1 MESLPPEL
9 LRMILAPT
17 TDLRPTSSDYLS
29 LRLVSKTF
37 NAITTPFAFRRLCV
51 PSKDSSVARLASV
64 AAAPHLRHYVRAY
77 EYTFQREHFPPGL
90 IQEYMY
96 IMSLPEHM
104 RQAGYELLEDGPGS
118 EVKRNVEHY
127 GRQLAFTDLEV
138 RHLEALP
145 KLPNLE
151 RLTISMHPDSDT
163 ATLAEVPSRAVK
175 WGPTL
180 FHAYLKVLGDRAGQ
194 ADVQMIREL
203 AVEGLTMDCLT
214 VPPPAFEAGLSGF
227 ETLHKIDISIAPCR
241 EPSLSVL
248 GRLIQS
254 SKALKVLSLVGFK
267 SERCGDRAD
276 IHMHSLLSPPQLDRT
291 CRHDLVPPPV
301 ARWPHLVSLRL
312 CGMMFSASLIVEFF
326 AHHKA
331 LEDLEI
337 TLCYLMVGD
346 VRHCPF
352 HNHTPPLDDED
363 EHDHANENWRYV
375 FRQLHALL
383 PNPLKL
389 AVFGQLTM
397 AANGSLHFP
406 ASEEK
411 GWEKYLTGQ
420 ASGEPLAEETVG
432 ASSPLLPVVGRW
444 LLDSTLTSHK
454 NLTLTPS

>member
-17 TDLRPTSSDYLS
+17 DALRPTYLS

-51 PSKDSSVARLASV
+51 PSKDSSVARLTSV

-77 EYTFQREHFPPGL
+77 EYTFQREHFSPRL
-90 IQEYMY
+90 IQGYTY
-96 IMSLPEHM
+96 IMSLPEHL
-104 RQAGYELLEDGPGS
+104 RQAGYELLEEGPDS
-118 EVKRNVEHY
+118 EVRRNVEHY

-163 ATLAEVPSRAVK
+163 MTLADVPSRAVK
-175 WGPTL
+175 WGSTL
-180 FHAYLKVLGDRAGQ
+180 FHAYLKVLGDRARQ
-194 ADVQMIREL
+194 TDVQMIREL
-203 AVEGLTMDCLT
+203 VVEGLTMDCLI
-214 VPPPAFEAGLSGF
+214 VPPPAFEAGLRGF
-227 ETLHKIDISIAPCR
+227 ETLHKVDISIAPCR
-241 EPSLSVL
+241 ESSLSIL

-254 SKALKVLSLVGFK
+254 SKALRALSLAGFK
-267 SERCGDRAD
+267 SERCGDLAD
-276 IHMHSLLSPPQLDRT
+276 IHMHSLLSPPQLDRS
-291 CRHDLVPPPV
+291 CRQRDLVPPPV

-326 AHHKA
+326 AHHRA

-337 TLCYLMVGD
+337 TLCYLMEGGG
-346 VRHCPF
+346 RHCPF
-352 HNHTPPLDDED
+352 HNHTPPPLGDED
-363 EHDHANENWRYV
+363 EHDHADENWRYV

-389 AVFGQLTM
+389 AVFDQLTM
-397 AANGSLHFP
+397 ATNNPLYFP
-406 ASEEK
+406 ASEGK

-420 ASGEPLAEETVG
+420 ASGEPPAEETIG
-432 ASSPLLPVVGRW
+432 ACPPLLPVVRRW
-444 LLDSTLTSHK
+444 LLDSTLTAHK
-454 NLTLTPS
+454 YLTLTTS